1 MNPDELMDDITD
13 PNKRT
18 DDFELGGMRG
28 TGNYTLHWPELN
40 IRATAKYFRTSHDK
54 EVKAEIQFNS
64 ERLTSQ
70 GHLRGGRVILTSP
83 TSRNTFAKLLF
94 KKDPSVEE
102 AEWDIMMEQL
112 CESVLTDY
120 RAGSPEMVLTGD
132 LEDVE
137 VEWLIDPIIQEENP
151 TLIFGIGSAG
161 KSLFAQYLAVLV
173 DAGYEHGGLKVQQKN
188 VLYLDWETNYTEL
201 HRRVTQIRNVLALPG
216 KSHIWYKSMTS
227 GIADDAEALQDTI
240 TDKDIGFIVVDSLGM
255 ALMGDATAQD
265 VVSRAFNAL
274 RGLKNNG
281 NSVSTLIID
290 HPNKQETG
298 LKALHGAVYK
308 VTNSRHVFE
317 VLKDQ
322 QVGATATKFAL
333 FHRKANNSG
342 LIKEMGWQFG
352 FADNRLASIQRITSS
367 DISKTE
373 MRTSQTQYDQVKNY
387 LMSGAK
393 TAQEIGDYME
403 KGMAPRLS
411 EWVRDNKLTK
421 VGERF
426 ALPATYDEIPYEGGA
441 WTKI

>member
-1 MNPDELMDDITD
+1 MNPEELMDEATD
-13 PNKRT
+13 PNRRT

-28 TGNYTLHWPELN
+28 TGNYSLHWPELN
-40 IRATAKYFRTSHDK
+40 VRATAKYFRTSHDK

-64 ERLTSQ
+64 NRLTSQ

-83 TSRNTFAKLLF
+83 TSRNSFAKLLF
-94 KKDPSVEE
+94 KKDPSIEE

-120 RAGSPEMVLTGD
+120 RAGFPEMLLTGD
-132 LEDVE
+132 LEDVD
-137 VEWLIDPIIQEENP
+137 VEWLIDPIIQQENP

-298 LKALHGAVYK
+298 LKALHGSVYK

-322 QVGATATKFAL
+322 EVGETATKFAL

-342 LIKEMGWQFG
+342 LIKEMGWQFDFQDG
-352 FADNRLASIQRITSS
+352 RLASIRRISSS

-373 MRTSQTQYDQVKNY
+373 MRTSQTQYDQVKNF

-393 TAQEIGDYME
+393 TAQEITDHMG
-403 KGMAPRLS
+403 KSMAPRLS
-411 EWVRDNKLTK
+411 EWSNQSKLTK
-421 VGERF
+421 VGEKY
-426 ALPATYDEIPYEGGA
+426 ALPATHDEIPYEGGS
-441 WTKI
+441 WTRI